1 LATAYSGD
9 RASGFAAAPRRDTDQ
24 LYRAA
29 LRHSRLVRAL
39 RIGVPGALFSLLI
52 VIVGANYAPTGKL
65 VRLPGEL
72 EKLVIRGTK
81 VTMQKPHLTGF
92 TNDLRPYEMGAD
104 FAEQDITRPDLMEL
118 HKIHGRLEEED
129 KSMVNITSDAGTYNL
144 KTEMLTLA
152 GNVHMLSTTGNEARL
167 SEATVDVHKGTAVSE
182 KPVWVKLA
190 NSVINAKRLELL
202 DNGEVIRFGGG
213 VSMIIQPDHEDARHS
228 TQ

>member
-1 LATAYSGD
+1 LAAGYSVD
-9 RASGFAAAPRRDTDQ
+9 HVSGFAAAPRRDTDQ

-39 RIGVPGALFSLLI
+39 RILIPTALSAMVI
-52 VIVGANYAPTGKL
+52 VIVGANYATTGKL

-72 EKLVIRGTK
+72 EKLVIKGTK
-81 VTMQKPHLTGF
+81 ITMQKPHLTGF

-118 HKIHGRLEEED
+118 HKIHGRVEQED
-129 KSMVNITSDAGTYNL
+129 KSMVNLTSNAGTYNL
-144 KTEMLTLA
+144 KTELLTLA
-152 GNVHMLSTTGNEARL
+152 GNIHMLSTTGYEARL

-182 KPVWVKLA
+182 KPVWVKLT

-213 VSMIIQPDHEDARHS
+213 VSMIIQPDHEDARDS